1 MGISFK
7 GPSGGKGEKGVAG
20 QKGEPASIG
29 EIGKLNDSTIIKVSV
44 NMAG

>member
-7 GPSGGKGEKGVAG
+7 GPSGGKGEKGVPG

>member
-7 GPSGGKGEKGVAG
+7 GPSGGKGEKGVPG
-20 QKGEPASIG
+20 QKGEPASFS
-29 EIGKLNDSTIIKVSV
+29 EIGQINNSTIIKVSV